1 MNQPLPDIP
10 VRIDLS
16 PGADDASTGMA
27 QALLREVAAH
37 LRSVAAGGE
46 RQILE
51 LGNLPLSEGDR
62 QQLDEWLGKGEV
74 EVTIQAAG
82 LTRIHETRYPGVW
95 WVKYFKEGGN
105 EVVAEQLEIGAVPTI
120 LEAHIE
126 DIQDSAERLP
136 QLFETISSSN
146 PQ

>member
-1 MNQPLPDIP
+1 MSLPDFP
-10 VRIDLS
+10 VRVDLT
-16 PGADDASTGMA
+16 PGAEAHPTGMTL
-27 QALLREVAAH
+27 ALLRELAEH

-51 LGNLPLSEGDR
+51 LGNLPLTDPDR
-62 QQLDEWLGKGEV
+62 EQLATLLGHGEV
-74 EVTIQAAG
+74 DITINAAG
-82 LTRIHETRYPGVW
+82 ETRIHETRYPGVW
-95 WVKYFKEGGN
+95 WVKYFNEGG

-136 QLFETISSSN
+136 HLFETEASN
-146 PQ
+146 LQ